1 MYNDT
6 IKLLNLEQF
15 NLKIKKLETTKVN
28 NIIYCYITLEKEFIT
43 CPKCGGSEN
52 VIQQYRQRKIKHSIS
67 TNNPCYIIY
76 KARRYKC
83 KYCNSLFFEKN
94 PFSLHKDSVSLYTTL
109 AVLKDLL
116 RHTNTFSDVANNYNL
131 SIHKVIKIFDEHV
144 EYRRTKLPNIICFDE
159 FYRSRKSKE
168 KYAFVMADFMKNKII
183 DIFPSR
189 HKDKLDK
196 YFGKIPKKERD
207 NVDYIIIDMW
217 DTYRDLAELRF
228 ENAKIAVDS
237 FHVIKH
243 LNEAMISIRIKIMNK
258 YNKKTSS
265 LLSNDMYYY
274 MIKKFHYFFVKEFD
288 DIYSGPI
295 KIRKLKTKWDK
306 HEIRKYLLSIDPD
319 LEYAYYLKEKYRE
332 FNLTADY
339 KTCDEEF
346 DKLIEEFRNSHLEEF
361 REFGKLIK
369 RWRKY
374 IKNSFIR
381 VNNKRLSNGPMEGI
395 NSRIKTILKSAN
407 GIKKFFRL
415 RNRVIYSINK
425 DVPLR
430 NINKKNK

>member
-6 IKLLNLEQF
+6 IKLLNLEHF

-28 NIIYCYITLEKEFIT
+28 NIINCYITLEKEFIT
-43 CPKCGGSEN
+43 CPKCGGCEN

-83 KYCNSLFFEKN
+83 KYCNSLFFENN
-94 PFSLHKDSVSLYTTL
+94 PFSFNKDSVSLYTTL

-116 RHTNTFSDVANNYNL
+116 RHTNTFSDVANTYHL
-131 SIHKVIKIFDEHV
+131 SVHKVIKIFDEHV

-189 HKDKLDK
+189 HKDRLDK
-196 YFGKIPKKERD
+196 YFEKIPKDERD
-207 NVDYIIIDMW
+207 NVGYIIIDMW

-228 ENAKIAVDS
+228 KNAKIAVDS

-265 LLSNDMYYY
+265 LLANDMYYY

-319 LEYAYYLKEKYRE
+319 LKYAYYLKEKYRE

-339 KTCDEEF
+339 ETCDEEF
-346 DKLIEEFRNSHLEEF
+346 DRLIEEFRNSHLEEF
-361 REFGKLIK
+361 RDFGKLIK

-381 VNNKRLSNGPMEGI
+381 VEKKRLSNGPMEGI

-425 DVPLR
+425 NVPLR
-430 NINKKNK
+430 NINNK